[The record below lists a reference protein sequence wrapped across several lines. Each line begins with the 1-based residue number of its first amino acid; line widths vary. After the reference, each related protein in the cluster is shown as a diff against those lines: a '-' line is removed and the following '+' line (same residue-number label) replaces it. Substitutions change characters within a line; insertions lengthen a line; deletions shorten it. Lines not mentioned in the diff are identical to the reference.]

1 MNTFIKYTLQEK
13 KTDRAELNWTEL
25 NWTANVSRI
34 FIILWVNMNVEISE
48 LKDDVINGFDSA
60 NE

>member
-25 NWTANVSRI
+25 NWT
-34 FIILWVNMNVEISE
+34 E
-48 LKDDVINGFDSA
+48 LQMSVVYL
-60 NE
+60 